1 MGAETEGERWSER
14 TAIITRLDHEEYA
27 RYAGEFVSEIVGG
40 IRTPERKKNDAEE
53 EKRFGG
59 GGRR

>member
-1 MGAETEGERWSER
+1 MIQSS
-14 TAIITRLDHEEYA
+14 LSCC

-40 IRTPERKKNDAEE
+40 IRTPEKRKKDEAEEE

-59 GGRR
+59 GGR